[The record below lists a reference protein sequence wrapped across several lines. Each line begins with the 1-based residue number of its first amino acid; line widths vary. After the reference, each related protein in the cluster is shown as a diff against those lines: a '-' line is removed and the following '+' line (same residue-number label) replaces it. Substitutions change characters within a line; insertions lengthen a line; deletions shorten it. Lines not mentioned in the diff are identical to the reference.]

1 MYRIAEKLLAAP
13 PDEPD
18 GAPWLEAARDGSGVP
33 SLGPEAEAEED
44 FKDMRRDLEDLLHS
58 GALSMADLVESVRS
72 QQIELS
78 TLRRENALLRARL
91 QRGAREGS
99 RS

>member
-1 MYRIAEKLLAAP
+1 
-13 PDEPD
+13 
-18 GAPWLEAARDGSGVP
+18 
-33 SLGPEAEAEED
+33 
-44 FKDMRRDLEDLLHS
+44 MRRDLEDLLHS
-58 GALSMADLVESVRS
+58 GALGMADLVESVRT